1 MTYVQGAVIPV
12 KTTDKEAY
20 LNAIKLISSIFREN
34 GALST
39 MDAWG
44 VDVPDGATTD
54 FKKAVMA
61 TADETVVFS
70 WMVWPDKA
78 TADAASMKM
87 RSDPRMNEWPARSNP
102 AGDALLVA
110 TARDRRKASVARLV
124 DINPSRRDDW

>member
-1 MTYVQGAVIPV
+1 MNYVQGAVIPV

-20 LNAIKLISSIFREN
+20 LKAIKLISAIFREN

-44 VDVPDGATTD
+44 LDVPDGATTD

-78 TADAASMKM
+78 TAEAASMKM
-87 RSDPRMNEWPARSNP
+87 RSDPRMNPSEMPF
-102 AGDALLVA
+102 DM
-110 TARDRRKASVARLV
+110 RRMIFGGFEPLHETRA
-124 DINPSRRDDW
+124 